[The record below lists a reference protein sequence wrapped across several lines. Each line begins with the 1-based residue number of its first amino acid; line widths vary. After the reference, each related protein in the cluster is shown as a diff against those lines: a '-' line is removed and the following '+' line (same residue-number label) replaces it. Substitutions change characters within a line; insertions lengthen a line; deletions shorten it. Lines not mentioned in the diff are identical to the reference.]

1 MGNYL
6 GPGGRFGATSKG
18 MDSPE
23 IHTDGHRRIRAV
35 ALAPE
40 QTGAV
45 FGCRQ
50 ECSSVRNPDIPAGGQ
65 FSGGGECRGIG
76 GRGRPR
82 PGRGEPG
89 ELPETQCAGHGDSR
103 QQAGDDGHR
112 AALRR
117 AFLELV
123 VPHCSTRMT
132 ARAESTGSGM
142 SRPTTGMAVRL
153 R

>member
-1 MGNYL
+1 
-6 GPGGRFGATSKG
+6 

-23 IHTDGHRRIRAV
+23 IHTDGHRRLRGV
-35 ALAPE
+35 ALTPQ

-50 ECSSVRNPDIPAGGQ
+50 ECSSVRNPDIPAGGE
-65 FSGGGECRGIG
+65 FSGRGEGRGVS

-89 ELPETQCAGHGDSR
+89 ELPETQPAGDGDGR
-103 QQAGDDGHR
+103 QQAGDDAHR
-112 AALRR
+112 APLPGVFVEMPV
-117 AFLELV
+117 AF
-123 VPHCSTRMT
+123 HCSTRMT
-132 ARAESTGSGM
+132 AREDSTGSGM
-142 SRPTTGMAVRL
+142 RRPTTGMAVRL